1 MPFITLGASSELQ
14 IKVPTLGTTSW
25 GDTLRT
31 DTFQKI
37 AEHDHTGS
45 GKGKQLGAGSIA
57 ADSLTG
63 AKIRLDND
71 ESLRARDAAD
81 ANNINLLKLNTSDQL
96 ELETA
101 IAAIKLVN
109 NIYLTARNAADSADV
124 NVLRLNSSDQLE
136 FSPQIAAL
144 NLANNTYLTVR
155 NAADSANI
163 NVIKAD
169 SSDQVLVESHIIVG
183 KGSVTLTDNTSV
195 AADAGVITL
204 GTDEACE
211 VHYRIVRDTSVQKG
225 VLEFDQDNP
234 GIIEEFNGD
243 DAGITFT
250 NDSGTLDY
258 TSTSTGNDATMTY
271 VIIKK

>member
-1 MPFITLGASSELQ
+1 MPFIQLGAASELQ

-71 ESLRARDAAD
+71 ESLRARDNAD
-81 ANNINLLKLNTSDQL
+81 ANNVNLLKLNTSDQL

-109 NIYLTARNAADSADV
+109 DIYITARNAADDADVNLLRLNSLDQLELGPQIASLNLVNDTYLTARNAADSANIDIVKV
-124 NVLRLNSSDQLE
+124 NASDE
-136 FSPQIAAL
+136 
-144 NLANNTYLTVR
+144 
-155 NAADSANI
+155 
-163 NVIKAD
+163 
-169 SSDQVLVESHIIVG
+169 VLVEPHILEG
-183 KGSVTLTDNTSV
+183 AGSVTLTDNTAV
-195 AADAGVITL
+195 ATSAGVIALSTN
-204 GTDEACE
+204 EACE
-211 VHYRIVRDTSVQKG
+211 VKYRLVRGTNVQKG
-225 VLEFDQDNP
+225 TLEFDEDNT
-234 GIIEEFNGD
+234 GIIEEFSGD
-243 DAGITFT
+243 DCGITFSNNAGALEYVST
-250 NDSGTLDY
+250 N
-258 TSTSTGNDATMTY
+258 TGNDATMTY
-271 VIIKK
+271 VVIKK